1 MGGIVTRVTLPLP
14 PRAELETAYRDH
26 ADTYDKLL
34 HELHRRVRTG
44 LRTCGLA
51 STLKY
56 RVKSFESYYTKLLRL
71 LRRPDHETDAVCV
84 TDIIGMRIVCPF
96 LEDVALAE
104 RCLRA
109 QFHVSEV
116 DYKGAEFSVREFG
129 YESVHCL
136 IRVPDDL
143 LESFHLGGPFDC
155 EVQIRTILQDAW
167 AEVEHELVYK
177 ADFTPF
183 DEAVQRKLA
192 ALNANLSLSD
202 ITFQEIRDYQ
212 RRLHGE
218 LRKRRSSFWGVISDS
233 TGEPQFGESG
243 VDMLELEGPTFGVS
257 PSLLDDGVESRG
269 VGARSAW
276 AEGDRG
282 LDAQLLVALQAHNAG
297 DFARADEVYT
307 QILLLRPR
315 AYVRAVVHIH
325 RGMARFASSRFR
337 DALVDFTAALEL
349 DPANWRALFYRGTV
363 YRILGDAAQAER
375 DYTTCLS
382 HDPYRVECLFQRAAL
397 YAQLGRFDDA
407 LSDCDRALAVDP
419 SAQAA
424 VQLRASVAERKAYAH
439 RETDDA

>member
-1 MGGIVTRVTLPLP
+1 MSDIVTRVTLPLP
-14 PRAELETAYRDH
+14 ARAELETVYRDH
-26 ADTYDKLL
+26 VDAYDKLL
-34 HELHRRVRTG
+34 HELHRRVRSA
-44 LRTCGLA
+44 LRACGLT

-56 RVKSFESYYTKLLRL
+56 RVKSFESYYAKLLRL
-71 LRRPDHETDAVCV
+71 LRGPDHAAEVVCV
-84 TDIIGMRIVCPF
+84 TDVIAMRIVCPF

-104 RCLRA
+104 RCLRS

-116 DYKGAEFSVREFG
+116 DHKGAEFSVREFG

-136 IRVPDDL
+136 IQVPEDL
-143 LESFHLGGPFDC
+143 LESFHLGGPFEC

-218 LRKRRSSFWGVISDS
+218 LRKRRSSFWGLISET
-233 TGEPQFGESG
+233 TGEPQFGDEG
-243 VDMLELEGPTFGVS
+243 ADLLELEGPALGVS
-257 PSLLDDGVESRG
+257 PALLDDHAEPRA
-269 VGARSAW
+269 VGAKSAW

-282 LDAQLLVALQAHNAG
+282 LDALLLVALQAHNAG

-307 QILLLRPR
+307 QILATRPR

-337 DALVDFTAALEL
+337 DALTDFTAALDL
-349 DPANWRALFYRGTV
+349 DPSNWRALFYRGTV
-363 YRILGDAAQAER
+363 YRVLGDSGQAER
-375 DYTTCLS
+375 DYTACLS

-397 YAQLGRFDDA
+397 YAQGGRFGDA
-407 LSDCDRALAVDP
+407 LEDCDRALAVDP
-419 SAQAA
+419 SARA
-424 VQLRASVAERKAYAH
+424 VEQLRASVLERQAYAT
-439 RETDDA
+439 RGDEGE